1 MTTPARGTRSRATT
15 STRKTRMNQQR
26 IAKAMAALGGYKLRK
41 IAQNTT
47 NGTVRA
53 AAIAEIERRKA

>member
-1 MTTPARGTRSRATT
+1 MD
-15 STRKTRMNQQR
+15 KQR

-47 NGTVRA
+47 NETVRA
-53 AAIAEIERRKA
+53 AAIDEINRRNKTC